1 MITKPEKINRKFI
14 PISIAESLKTVNR
27 KFLYKFGK
35 LDYTIH
41 AKWGDNVG
49 SFFVKHSEP
58 LKISSILTSVDDD
71 GSNVY
76 DRYLHVNVSP
86 AAAIEFQHFQDKI
99 IEKINSYFG
108 YKAIKGIK
116 IHQHFVKNDNSKK
129 RDKNVNLIE
138 REIDKKEILE
148 LTPKLSN
155 KKLEESIVNLGLSI
169 KKEEE

>member
-1 MITKPEKINRKFI
+1 MISKPEKPKRKFV
-14 PISIAESLKTVNR
+14 PITIAESLKSENR

-41 AKWGDNVG
+41 SKWADIVG
-49 SFFVKHSEP
+49 SFFINHSEP
-58 LKISSILTSVDDD
+58 LKISSIHVSVNDD
-71 GSNVY
+71 GSNIY

-108 YKAIKGIK
+108 YKAIVGIR
-116 IHQHFVKNDNSKK
+116 IHQQYVKNDKFNKK
-129 RDKNVNLIE
+129 DKNVNLIE
-138 REIDKKEILE
+138 REMNKKEVIKS
-148 LTPKLSN
+148 TPKLSN
-155 KKLEESIVNLGLSI
+155 KKLQESIVNLGLSI